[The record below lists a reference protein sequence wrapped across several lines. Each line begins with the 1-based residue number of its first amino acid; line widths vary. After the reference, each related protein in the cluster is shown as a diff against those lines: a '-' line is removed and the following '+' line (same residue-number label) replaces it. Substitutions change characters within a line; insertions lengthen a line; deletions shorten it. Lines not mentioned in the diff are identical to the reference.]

1 MGQTE
6 DAATILVLLGP
17 PGGGK
22 GTQAKRLVGEFDLV
36 HYSTGDILREE
47 VRRDSE
53 IGRRAKAIM
62 EAGEL
67 VPDEVLGEIVR
78 GRLQDLDGKGGCILD
93 GYPRT
98 VAQARFLEE
107 IRDGM
112 PLIVVNITV
121 DEEQIVK
128 RLSGRRFCPNCGSI
142 YNIYFSPPKEGGR
155 CDRCGAELERRKD
168 DHEDVIRERLR
179 VYNDQTRPVVGF
191 YRGWPTYFEVDGNQ
205 EPAVVFDEIRRIV
218 GTRTR

>member
-1 MGQTE
+1 MGQSE
-6 DAATILVLLGP
+6 DAATIVVLLGP

-22 GTQAKRLVGEFDLV
+22 GTQAKRLVDEFGLV

-47 VRRDSE
+47 VRRDSPV
-53 IGRRAKAIM
+53 GRRAKAIM

-78 GRLQDLDGKGGCILD
+78 GRLKDLEPGDGCILD

-98 VAQARFLEE
+98 LAQARFLEE

-112 PLIVVNITV
+112 PLIVVNVTV
-121 DEEQIVK
+121 DEEQIIK
-128 RLSGRRFCPNCGSI
+128 RLSGRRFCPKCGNI
-142 YNIYFSPPKEGGR
+142 YNIYFSPPKEAGH
-155 CDRCGAELERRKD
+155 CDRCGAELQRRED

-179 VYNDQTRPVVGF
+179 VYNEQTRPVVDF
-191 YRGWPTYFEVDGNQ
+191 YRDWPTYFEVDGNKD
-205 EPAVVFDEIRRIV
+205 PAVVFDELSRIV
-218 GTRTR
+218 GAQTR

>member
-1 MGQTE
+1 MGKTE
-6 DAATILVLLGP
+6 KAATIVVLLGP

-22 GTQAKRLVGEFDLV
+22 GTQAKQLVDEFGLM

-47 VRRDSE
+47 VRRGSE
-53 IGRRAKAIM
+53 VGLRARAIM

-78 GRLQDLDGKGGCILD
+78 GRLRSLEGTSGCILD

-107 IRDGM
+107 IRDG
-112 PLIVVNITV
+112 LSLTIVNIAV

-128 RLSGRRFCPNCGSI
+128 RLSGRRFCPGCGNI
-142 YNIYFSPPKEGGR
+142 YNIYFSPPKVAGR
-155 CDRCGAELERRKD
+155 CDRCGTELQRRKD

-179 VYNDQTRPVVGF
+179 VYNEQTRPVIDF
-191 YRGWPTYFEVDGNQ
+191 YREWPTYFEVDGNR
-205 EPAVVFDEIRRIV
+205 EPAAVFGELRRIIEARV
-218 GTRTR
+218 R